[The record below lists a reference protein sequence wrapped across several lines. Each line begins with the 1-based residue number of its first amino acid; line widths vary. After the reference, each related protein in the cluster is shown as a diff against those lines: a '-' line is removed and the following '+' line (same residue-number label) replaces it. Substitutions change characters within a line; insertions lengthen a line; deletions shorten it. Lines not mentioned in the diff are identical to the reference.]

1 MFLIVKEMIKPWLFG
16 TQTNTQRLKAL
27 EKVIA
32 ESSNKLSAIE
42 TTLDKQQEKLQMLSH
57 DVNSKTVSS
66 DEVLTKSKT
75 ISL

>member
-1 MFLIVKEMIKPWLFG
+1 MIKPWLFG
-16 TQTNTQRLKAL
+16 TQTDTQRLKAL

-66 DEVLTKSKT
+66 DEVLAKSKT

>member
-1 MFLIVKEMIKPWLFG
+1 MIKPWLFG
-16 TQTNTQRLKAL
+16 TQTDTQRLKAL

-66 DEVLTKSKT
+66 DEVLAKSKS

>member
-1 MFLIVKEMIKPWLFG
+1 MIKPWLFG
-16 TQTNTQRLKAL
+16 TQTDTQRLKAL

-66 DEVLTKSKT
+66 DEVLSKSKT

>member
-1 MFLIVKEMIKPWLFG
+1 MIKPWLFG
-16 TQTNTQRLKAL
+16 TQTDTQRLKAL